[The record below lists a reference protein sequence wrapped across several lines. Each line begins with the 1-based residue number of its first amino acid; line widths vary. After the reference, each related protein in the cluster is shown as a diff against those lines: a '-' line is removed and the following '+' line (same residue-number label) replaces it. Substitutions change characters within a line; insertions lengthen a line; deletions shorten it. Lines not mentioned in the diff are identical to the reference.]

1 MEIGERAVTIAVS
14 SRTLFDMVSERQLF
28 EEEGIEKYVA
38 HQIEHENEPLT
49 PGVAFH
55 FIKVI
60 LRCAHFL
67 LGQ

>member
-1 MEIGERAVTIAVS
+1 MEIGEGAVTIAVS
-14 SRTLFDMVSERQLF
+14 SRTLFDMVSERKLY

-38 HQIEHENEPLT
+38 HQIEHDNEPLA
-49 PGVAFH
+49 PGVAFP
-55 FIKVI
+55 FVKVN